1 MRLRE
6 LEKKSIVKAIKA
18 VDPDARIYL
27 FGSRVDDNR
36 RGGDIDLLII
46 TDKLTYDDKLTIKKQ
61 IFYEIED
68 QKIDI
73 IISRDGNEP
82 FVKMIFDQGTQLL

>member
-6 LEKKSIVKAIKA
+6 LEKKSIVEAIKA
-18 VDPDARIYL
+18 VDPGAKIYL

-46 TDKLTYDDKLTIKKQ
+46 TDKLTYDDKLAIKKK

-73 IISRDGNEP
+73 IISSHGNEP
-82 FVKMIFDQGTQLL
+82 FVKMIFDQGAQLL

>member
-18 VDPDARIYL
+18 FDQEAKIYL

-36 RGGDIDLLII
+36 RGGDIDLLIV
-46 TDKLTYDDKLTIKKQ
+46 TDKLTFDDKLSIKKK
-61 IFYEIED
+61 IFCEIED

-73 IISRDGNEP
+73 IISRNESEP
-82 FVKMIFDQGTQLL
+82 FVRKIFDQGAQLL

>member
-6 LEKKSIVKAIKA
+6 LEKKSIVKTIKA
-18 VDPDARIYL
+18 VDPEAKIYL

-46 TDKLTYDDKLTIKKQ
+46 TDKLTYDDKLAIKKQ
-61 IFYEIED
+61 I
-68 QKIDI
+68 
-73 IISRDGNEP
+73 
-82 FVKMIFDQGTQLL
+82 QLSELA

>member
-46 TDKLTYDDKLTIKKQ
+46 TGKLTYDDKLAIKKQ

>member
-18 VDPDARIYL
+18 VDPEAKIYL

-46 TDKLTYDDKLTIKKQ
+46 TDMLTYDDKLAIKKK
-61 IFYEIED
+61 ILYEIED

-73 IISRDGNEP
+73 IISRHGNEP